1 MDHHQRPESLY
12 LARPGCSTNAPRGVY
27 LRAFAPPGLTKA
39 ALDGIREHARDRA
52 LRITERDDP
61 ELNERIR
68 QHRESLKGRNSPP
81 RDPDR

>member
-1 MDHHQRPESLY
+1 MFDQRPKGRL
-12 LARPGCSTNAPRGVY
+12 PTGIC
-27 LRAFAPPGLTKA
+27 PPGLTKA